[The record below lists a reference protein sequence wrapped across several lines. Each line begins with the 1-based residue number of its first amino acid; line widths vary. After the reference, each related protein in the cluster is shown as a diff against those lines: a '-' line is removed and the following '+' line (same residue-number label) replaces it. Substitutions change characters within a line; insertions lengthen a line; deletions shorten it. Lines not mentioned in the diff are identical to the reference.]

1 MWDSFVKNVG
11 VLATVATLI
20 GGTIAFF
27 AQRSDD
33 LAQRRLQ
40 AEAAQRESKKVFLDK
55 QALLFF
61 ETVPLVSRL
70 AIAATPGEMS
80 EKDQQRF
87 LELFWGE
94 LGMVEDV
101 AVARSMDLFG
111 RSLEAFRASGPDNAC
126 AAERRSIFADSLAL
140 RAQVARGQLG
150 RRLRHGARPRL
161 VYGRSLRG
169 ARPSVSGRDQR
180 RARGSQET
188 YPLQLNVGA

>member
-20 GGTIAFF
+20 GGSIAFF

-33 LAQRRLQ
+33 LAQRKLQ

-55 QALLFF
+55 QAKLFF

-70 AIAATPGEMS
+70 AIAATPDEMA

-111 RSLEAFRASGPDNAC
+111 RSLEAFR
-126 AAERRSIFADSLAL
+126 
-140 RAQVARGQLG
+140 
-150 RRLRHGARPRL
+150 
-161 VYGRSLRG
+161 
-169 ARPSVSGRDQR
+169 
-180 RARGSQET
+180 
-188 YPLQLNVGA
+188 